1 MMVTLTKMVG
11 REMERSGQ
19 NSGAVLEVVAT
30 ELSDGVKT
38 RNERKRKNSS

>member
-1 MMVTLTKMVG
+1 MTLTKMVG
-11 REMERSGQ
+11 SEMEGGRQ

-38 RNERKRKNSS
+38 RNERKRN